1 MNQTMKDY
9 GDFFKVVAKKQTYL
23 NILYLLLSFPLG
35 IAYFVFLVTGLS
47 LGAGLLVLL
56 VGAFIWLGVL
66 LASKQLMIFERKLAT
81 LLLDTSFN
89 EAPHSYNNEG
99 VVRRLQLE
107 VGDLNNWK
115 ALIYLFSKFVIGIF
129 NFVVSVTLIS
139 VSIGLIFAPML
150 AIFFSNVSGYDISL
164 YYNGWGEF
172 LGLNWT
178 LYEEI
183 IIDALIGIVIG
194 LLSLHFMN
202 IMAYIQSKYLHIM
215 SAKSIDELKI
225 SN

>member
-1 MNQTMKDY
+1 MNQTIKDY

-81 LLLDTSFN
+81 LLLDTSFD
-89 EAPHSYNNEG
+89 EAPDRYNNEG

-150 AIFFSNVSGYDISL
+150 ALFFSNMSGYDISL

-183 IIDALIGIVIG
+183 VIDALIGIVIG
-194 LLSLHFMN
+194 LLSLHLMN
-202 IMAYIQSKYLHIM
+202 VMAYIQSKYLQIM
-215 SAKSIDELKI
+215 SAKSINELKI
-225 SN
+225 GN

>member
-81 LLLDTSFN
+81 LLLNTSFD
-89 EAPHSYNNEG
+89 ATPDRYNNEG
-99 VVRRLQLE
+99 VIRRLQQE

-150 AIFFSNVSGYDISL
+150 ALFFSSMWGYDISF
-164 YYNGWGEF
+164 YYHRWGEF

-178 LYEEI
+178 LYEEVI
-183 IIDALIGIVIG
+183 VDALIGLVIG

-202 IMAYIQSKYLHIM
+202 IMAYTQSKYLQIM
-215 SAKSIDELKI
+215 SPKRINELKI
-225 SN
+225 CN